1 MKEYRPGDWVEAE
14 IKVQHL
20 QVLRNV
26 KITYRNVDDPV
37 SEPIVLQLP
46 GMGIGIGD
54 SEPDTDPETKEPFS
68 YVSTVELS
76 AMVGTPAQ
84 NTPGVYELTEIDI
97 ETFAGTPR
105 TIYISNDEERS
116 SFSYHHS
123 ARAFRVVEEPKG
135 APFLLSL
142 RIKEERASGEASR

>member
-1 MKEYRPGDWVEAE
+1 MKEYRPGDIVYAE
-14 IKVQHL
+14 MEVKHL

-26 KITYRNVDDPV
+26 TITYRNVDAPV
-37 SEPIVLQLP
+37 SEPIVLQLT
-46 GMGIGIGD
+46 GIKD
-54 SEPDTDPETKEPFS
+54 SEPDTDPESKRPFS

-76 AMVGTPAQ
+76 GMVDTPAQ

-105 TIYISNDEERS
+105 TIYISTDDERR
-116 SFSYHHS
+116 SFSYHPS

-135 APFLLSL
+135 APLIISL
-142 RIKEERASGEASR
+142 NIE

>member
-1 MKEYRPGDWVEAE
+1 MKEYRPGDIVYADMEV
-14 IKVQHL
+14 KHL

-26 KITYRNVDDPV
+26 AVTYRNVDDPV
-37 SEPIVLQLP
+37 SEPIVLQLT
-46 GMGIGIGD
+46 GIKD
-54 SEPDTDPETKEPFS
+54 SKPDTDQGTKGPFS

-76 AMVGTPAQ
+76 GMVDTPAQ

-97 ETFAGTPR
+97 EPFAGVTFP
-105 TIYISNDEERS
+105 TYISNDDERR
-116 SFSYHHS
+116 SFSYHPS

-142 RIKEERASGEASR
+142 NIQ